1 MSVDLSATRS
11 KSDYFNCLRIRDNN
25 NMTKYIDY
33 DPIEKIERILREVIH
48 TVLSSTYGEDW
59 YRLEAITPQKNWH
72 IKLNQK
78 RENEVQKTGST
89 EHYDWL
95 IAYSDFSELGTLLE
109 KNKIQ
114 FIPVFGNY
122 EKYIQL
128 YKTAEE
134 LRNTIKHHRNIK
146 PHQYHLLNGIA
157 GEFED
162 IINIWR
168 IGNTLE
174 VNKIGFQFIE
184 LIKTTGKSDSAILSE
199 STNCINQWA
208 GKVTEFIQK
217 DELIK
222 IDDLEKVAEDF
233 QYSLRGNDLEFSIST
248 SNTPN
253 SNHNIDDI
261 KYKSIVV
268 NVSFPTSSLFNID
281 NFLDYLDKP
290 YKQIEYE
297 LSQDLDLERLLEY
310 GRDGGI
316 NLQDDGYV
324 AINKQPKQLVH
335 ISCNLINGK
344 LRIGVTRYIHSVHK
358 KTGGK
363 ISAAGGT
370 QINFWQFHRL
380 IKVEHIIR
388 FIIGDI
394 APRTIIH
401 LFNLSQ
407 IRQGN

>member
-1 MSVDLSATRS
+1 
-11 KSDYFNCLRIRDNN
+11 
-25 NMTKYIDY
+25 MTKYIDY

-146 PHQYHLLNGIA
+146 PHQYHLLNGIS

-168 IGNTLE
+168 IGKTLA
-174 VNKIGFQFIE
+174 VSKIRLQFKH
-184 LIKTTGKSDSAILSE
+184 LIRTTGSNDSTILSDSIKS
-199 STNCINQWA
+199 INWW
-208 GKVTEFIQK
+208 KS
-217 DELIK
+217 K
-222 IDDLEKVAEDF
+222 ITAFLEKEKLTEQIEEVHEDY
-233 QYSLRGNDLEFSIST
+233 QYSLISRHMECNIST
-248 SNTPN
+248 SNKPS
-253 SNHNIDDI
+253 SNNKIDEI
-261 KYKSIVV
+261 EYKSIGI
-268 NVSFPTSSLFNID
+268 NISFPTSTIINID
-281 NFLDYLDKP
+281 DFLDHIDKP
-290 YKQIEYE
+290 YHHIEYE
-297 LSQDLDLERLLEY
+297 LTEDLDIERLFTY

-316 NLQDDGYV
+316 NLHKSAHV
-324 AINKQPKQLVH
+324 SNQLTQ
-335 ISCNLINGK
+335 IDCNLIQEK
-344 LRIGVTRYIHSVHK
+344 LRITVSKYIPEVHRLY
-358 KTGGK
+358 GGK
-363 ISAAGGT
+363 ITATGGT
-370 QINFWQFHRL
+370 NIHFWQFHRL